1 MTRLHLVIGPGRV
14 EDFLQIFRTGV
25 GVAVRVG
32 CSLQDLLCGQ
42 FQLDES
48 YVDRRITTIFLD
60 GKPVDAVGSAR
71 IREGSTLALSAAMP
85 GLAGAILRRGGAL
98 APLRANITCEDGERS
113 EAPERDGVITV
124 KLFNLLAPE
133 LAPGF
138 LRRGVLLPAAE
149 AEAFLRR
156 RPPAF
161 WDGCREILL
170 DGKRVEAALLKG
182 GCWAPPGESVD
193 LSVALREA

>member
-1 MTRLHLVIGPGRV
+1 M
-14 EDFLQIFRTGV
+14 
-25 GVAVRVG
+25 G
-32 CSLQDLLCGQ
+32 CSLKDLLCGQ
-42 FQLDES
+42 FRLDDS
-48 YVDRRITTIFLD
+48 YVDRRISTIFLD

-71 IREGSTLALSAAMP
+71 IRDGSTLALSAAMP
-85 GLAGAILRRGGAL
+85 GLAGAILRRGSAL
-98 APLRANITCEDGERS
+98 APLRANLPPGGGES
-113 EAPERDGVITV
+113 GGAAERDGVITV

-138 LRRGVLLPAAE
+138 LRRGVLLPAAG
-149 AEAFLRR
+149 AEAFFRR

-161 WDGCREILL
+161 WDDCREILI

-182 GCWAPPGESVD
+182 GHWAPAGGSVD

>member
-1 MTRLHLVIGPGRV
+1 MDPGRL
-14 EDFLQIFRTGV
+14 EDLLQIFRTGV

-32 CSLQDLLCGQ
+32 CSVKDLLCGQ
-42 FQLDES
+42 FRLDES

-60 GKPVDAVGSAR
+60 GRPVDAIGAAR

-85 GLAGAILRRGGAL
+85 GLAGAILRRGSAL
-98 APLRANITCEDGERS
+98 APLRENITSEDGEES

-149 AEAFLRR
+149 AEGLFRR
-156 RPPAF
+156 EPPTF

-170 DGKRVEAALLKG
+170 DGKRVEAALLKDVP
-182 GCWAPPGESVD
+182 WAPPGILVCLSVD
-193 LSVALREA
+193 LREPR

>member
-1 MTRLHLVIGPGRV
+1 MTRLHLVIGPGRRD
-14 EDFLQIFRTGV
+14 DFLQILRTGV

-32 CSLQDLLCGQ
+32 CSLKDLLCGQ
-42 FQLDES
+42 FRLDES

-98 APLRANITCEDGERS
+98 APLRANLSREDGEES

-138 LRRGVLLPAAE
+138 LRRGVLLQAAE

-161 WDGCREILL
+161 WDDCREILL
-170 DGKRVEAALLKG
+170 DGKRIGPDTLKRG
-182 GCWAPPGESVD
+182 GWTAGMGTVA
-193 LSVALREA
+193 LSVEMREA